1 MRNLLNKKAFIL
13 QISKSSL
20 TATASTAFFLLS
32 LTSIAQIMPQEEPL
46 DDAEKQQTEVKI
58 KKERPE
64 WLEKVHYGGNIWGGF
79 FGTLF
84 IDVAPM
90 VGYEITQAGTVAGVG
105 ATFVFRGQF
114 QGQNNSLAVG
124 PKIFVRQPIWRS
136 FFAHAEYELVN
147 ADERDFY
154 PFPFVPPSDPNFVP
168 QRKWGGSPLIGL
180 GMYQGRNREQ
190 GGSFISVMYNLGY
203 NSVGY
208 INPQGIGGNGSPIV
222 LRFGFFI

>member
-1 MRNLLNKKAFIL
+1 MRNLLTQKATIL
-13 QISKSSL
+13 QKAKSSL
-20 TATASTAFFLLS
+20 TATVVTAFFLFS
-32 LTSIAQIMPQEEPL
+32 LTSVAQIMPQEEPL
-46 DDAEKQQTEVKI
+46 DEADKQQTEVKI

-79 FGTLF
+79 FGQLF

-90 VGYEITQAGTVAGVG
+90 VGYEITEAGTIAGVG
-105 ATFVFRGQF
+105 ATFVYRGQF

-147 ADERDFY
+147 SDERDFY
-154 PFPFVPPSDPNFVP
+154 PFPFVTPNDPNFVP